1 MTNAA
6 LLWTQVTPNDCGI
19 RRGEWL
25 LTVGSLLEL
34 WTEEVAI
41 QVSVSD
47 A

>member
-1 MTNAA
+1 MTNIT

-19 RRGEWL
+19 QRGWL

-34 WTEEVAI
+34 WTEEVVV

>member
-1 MTNAA
+1 M
-6 LLWTQVTPNDCGI
+6 WDPE
-19 RRGEWL
+19 REWL

-34 WTEEVAI
+34 WIEEVAV